1 MSQTAIASPSKGGGF
16 TSITIPIPEASS
28 LGSSD
33 VLVKVHASGVNPL
46 DIGQAFMGAYIA
58 EFPYVLGKAWAGEV
72 VAFGDKV
79 EKLSVGDKVLG
90 AGYVVGAAAF
100 QEYLVTPVKY
110 ATKFPDSLS
119 YTDAA
124 TIPHTFAG
132 SFVNLFSEALGLG
145 LPLPPKTDEEKNQ
158 GILVWGG
165 SSSTGISA
173 LQALGALGFQSLF
186 TVAGEA
192 SLDSLNKLPGVKGA
206 YDRKLSADELAEKI
220 KKDAESSG
228 GIRVVYST
236 MSDAA
241 GWDAVFKI
249 LNGVEGKIGYIHLVP
264 PPESLVAATEGKVK
278 VVRSVV
284 MDMLTDPIG
293 ETLVSVHLSSLLE
306 SGAVK
311 PAKTA
316 KVISEGS
323 LLEKVQAAVG
333 AIKGGA
339 RDSLVVQISA

>member
-1 MSQTAIASPSKGGGF
+1 
-16 TSITIPIPEASS
+16 
-28 LGSSD
+28 
-33 VLVKVHASGVNPL
+33 
-46 DIGQAFMGAYIA
+46 
-58 EFPYVLGKAWAGEV
+58 
-72 VAFGDKV
+72 
-79 EKLSVGDKVLG
+79 LG

-264 PPESLVAATEGKVK
+264 PPENLVAATEGKVK

-284 MDMLTDPIG
+284 MDMLTVCLIFPFQRWVTEYSQDPIG
-293 ETLVSVHLSSLLE
+293 ETLVSIHLSSLLE